1 MCGNERRV
9 DKLREKTNSGR
20 LPNGA
25 INPATGKR
33 YKRRMTEQKLQG
45 IADSAVLK
53 VAQYVITG
61 IFVPLLLWA
70 VYTVSERL
78 SNIES
83 GINKSNTINA
93 TVELRLQS
101 IERTQNRSERTLDM
115 LTERTVEHGY
125 RIRRLEEKTGD
136 IPMVM
141 PQAKNQ

>member
-1 MCGNERRV
+1 
-9 DKLREKTNSGR
+9 
-20 LPNGA
+20 
-25 INPATGKR
+25 
-33 YKRRMTEQKLQG
+33 MTEQKLQG

-53 VAQYVITG
+53 VSQYVITG

-78 SNIES
+78 SNIEK

-101 IERTQNRSERTLDM
+101 IERTQNRAENTLDM

-136 IPMVM
+136 VPMVV
-141 PQAKNQ
+141 PQAKN